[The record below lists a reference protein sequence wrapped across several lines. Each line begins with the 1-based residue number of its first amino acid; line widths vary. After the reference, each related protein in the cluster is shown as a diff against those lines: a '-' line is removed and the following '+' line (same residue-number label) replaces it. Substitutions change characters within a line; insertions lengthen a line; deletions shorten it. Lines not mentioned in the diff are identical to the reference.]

1 MFRTLMT
8 LAERYGAKRG
18 RSNVM
23 MFRWMNRGVLPR
35 LVVLAVACTVVV
47 ALAAA
52 GTASAAPS
60 TPPGG
65 DAAYQVE
72 LSGNVPGKTGGGSWF
87 WLELDKDGGGIYA
100 GSDCAHGGGGASAD
114 RGALSWE
121 QRGDQLVI
129 HGVQSGGLPP
139 FAYEPILVPASY
151 GHYVETFADVFPT
164 LTAFLTSVGVDLS
177 DGSVQVQV
185 AP

>member
-1 MFRTLMT
+1 MFRCT
-8 LAERYGAKRG
+8 KRSAPA
-18 RSNVM
+18 RVA
-23 MFRWMNRGVLPR
+23 
-35 LVVLAVACTVVV
+35 VLAVAGALVV
-47 ALAAA
+47 ALAVV

-72 LSGNVPGKTGGGSWF
+72 LSGNVPGKTGGGTWF

-100 GSDCAHGGGGASAD
+100 GSDCGHGGAGASPD
-114 RGALSWE
+114 RGVLSWE
-121 QRGDQLVI
+121 QQGDQLVI
-129 HGVQSGGLPP
+129 HGVQPGEEEPP
-139 FAYEPILVPASY
+139 FVYEPILVPASY
-151 GHYVETFADVFPT
+151 GHYVKTFADVFPT

-177 DGSVQVQV
+177 GGVVQVQV

>member
-1 MFRTLMT
+1 MT
-8 LAERYGAKRG
+8 SEERKEQ
-18 RSNVM
+18 NVM
-23 MFRWMNRGVLPR
+23 MFRWIISGVLPR
-35 LVVLAVACTVVV
+35 LVVLAVACAVVV

-114 RGALSWE
+114 RGSLSWE
-121 QRGDQLVI
+121 QQGDQLVI
-129 HGVQSGGLPP
+129 HGVRSGGLPP
-139 FAYEPILVPASY
+139 FAYEPILVPATY
-151 GHYVETFADVFPT
+151 GHYVKTFAQVFPT
-164 LTAFLTSVGVDLS
+164 LTAFLISVGADLS
-177 DGSVQVQV
+177 NGLVQVQV